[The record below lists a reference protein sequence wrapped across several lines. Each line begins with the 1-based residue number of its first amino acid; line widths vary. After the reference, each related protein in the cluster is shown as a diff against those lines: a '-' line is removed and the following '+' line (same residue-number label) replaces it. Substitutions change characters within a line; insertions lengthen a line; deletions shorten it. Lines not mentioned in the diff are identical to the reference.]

1 MADLRAIL
9 VGIDESNGSM
19 EALLLAGTWAK
30 AKKTSVHAVHVIEVV
45 RSLPLNAEMEF
56 DARRGEQLLRKAHF
70 LAQQHD
76 FQLTGELLQ
85 SRQAGQALVD
95 EAHQR
100 SAHAIV
106 LGTSYRRV
114 YGDFQV
120 GKTCA
125 YALKHAKC
133 PVWVVREGA
142 TE

>member
-1 MADLRAIL
+1 MAELRAIL
-9 VGIDESNGSM
+9 VGIDDSTGSM
-19 EALLLAGTWAK
+19 EALLLAGSWAK

-56 DARRGEQLLRKAHF
+56 DARRGEQLLRKAQF

-85 SRQAGQALVD
+85 SRQAGQALVA

-106 LGTSYRRV
+106 LGTSFRHV

-133 PVWVVREGA
+133 PVWIVREGA
-142 TE
+142 NE

>member
-1 MADLRAIL
+1 MAEPRAIL
-9 VGIDESNGSM
+9 VGIDESNASM

-56 DARRGEQLLRKAHF
+56 DARRGEQLLRKAQF

-76 FQLTGELLQ
+76 FQLQGELLQ

-100 SAHAIV
+100 MAQAVV
-106 LGTSYRRV
+106 LGSQFRRV
-114 YGDFQV
+114 FGDFQV

-133 PVWVVREGA
+133 PVWIVREGA